1 MKPDAIERL
10 LLLERSGELAP
21 RQRAALARAEA
32 AGPGAVRAARSRLD
46 ALDALF
52 ARAPA
57 VPLPPPDV
65 LAGAIR
71 RRLDAP
77 PSRHVFP
84 WKPLLAVAAAFA
96 IALGLLLFHGGTA
109 SLPAPSV
116 PAFAEA
122 GGGADDAAF
131 PALDEDPYAAEFS
144 ELETLIAAIEPPGE
158 EWLYTG
164 IYE

>member
-1 MKPDAIERL
+1 MKPDALERL

-32 AGPGAVRAARSRLD
+32 ADPGAVRAARSRLD
-46 ALDALF
+46 ALDTLL

-57 VPLPPPDV
+57 VPLPAPDA
-65 LAGAIR
+65 LAAAIR
-71 RRLDAP
+71 RRLDVPAP
-77 PSRHVFP
+77 RRVSV

-96 IALGLLLFHGGTA
+96 IALGLCLFHGGTA
-109 SLPAPSV
+109 TLPAPSA

-122 GGGADDAAF
+122 DGDADDGAF
-131 PALDEDPYAAEFS
+131 PAFDEDPYAAEFS
-144 ELETLIAAIEPPGE
+144 ELETLIASIEPPGDE
-158 EWLYTG
+158 LLYTG